1 MAFPG
6 KSEHYVP
13 KPIQRP
19 FSQKRVDQPEK
30 LSESVFLVMF
40 ALSVLSTHWHMM
52 SALEFGAAYLSVS
65 VVD

>member
-13 KPIQRP
+13 KLIQRP

-40 ALSVLSTHWHMM
+40 ALSVLNTHWHMM

-65 VVD
+65 AVD

>member
-6 KSEHYVP
+6 KSEHFVP
-13 KPIQRP
+13 RLTQKP
-19 FSQKRVDQPEK
+19 FSQKRVVQPEK
-30 LSESVFLVMF
+30 LSESVFPAMF
-40 ALSVLSTHWHMM
+40 ALSVLNTHWHMM